1 MNIRLFSVP
10 LEKRKIF
17 FQRRSMQKTAALGLV
32 INCRFWGR
40 PLPYHLLWDITD
52 PIRQMIRS
60 AAAGF
65 FTMDM
70 GRNEAAAKAAV
81 KPSFGG
87 SSLIWKIQ
95 NHPWSYFM
103 ASSDYIGGIHLFRF
117 KNIRIDNAYT
127 LQYNQGRK
135 DGDGHARRCE
145 LVNSAGLHAQGTGG
159 RDPGRCGP
167 YDVRSVYHAA

>member
-1 MNIRLFSVP
+1 MIPKITQINPDSVEQYWCGKCGTELP
-10 LEKRKIF
+10 SPDLVNGEDRILWRFCPNCGEPIQYDMAEPVQWSGQNCEK
-17 FQRRSMQKTAALGLV
+17 
-32 INCRFWGR
+32 C
-40 PLPYHLLWDITD
+40 
-52 PIRQMIRS
+52 
-60 AAAGF
+60 
-65 FTMDM
+65 
-70 GRNEAAAKAAV
+70 
-81 KPSFGG
+81 G

-95 NHPWSYFM
+95 NYPWSYFM

-167 YDVRSVYHAA
+167 HDVRSVYHAA

>member
-81 KPSFGG
+81 KPSFGKNEKRG
-87 SSLIWKIQ
+87 LGAPGLQSRGGCRNDTQ
-95 NHPWSYFM
+95 NHADIP
-103 ASSDYIGGIHLFRF
+103 R
-117 KNIRIDNAYT
+117 
-127 LQYNQGRK
+127 
-135 DGDGHARRCE
+135 
-145 LVNSAGLHAQGTGG
+145 
-159 RDPGRCGP
+159 
-167 YDVRSVYHAA
+167 